1 MRIGLFDSGVGG
13 LTVLKTLLKKY
24 PHNEYIYYGD
34 TLNIPYGDKSKE
46 ELLNL
51 AKNNVA
57 FLLRKKV
64 DMIIVACGTVSSNCL
79 DIIKKENTIPIYSI
93 LEPTIDYLNKSNY
106 ENILVIATHATIN
119 SHIFKNNVK
128 KNIYELETPKLVP
141 IIESGDYTD
150 LNKILHSY
158 LDDYKNKIDALV
170 LGCTHY
176 PIIKEKIKKIINAN
190 LLDMSDYIN
199 INNGNKSNLELYFSK
214 IDDKI
219 TNNTKKILNLN
230 NIDINLKQ

>member
-13 LTVLKTLLKKY
+13 LTVLKTLLNKY
-24 PHNEYIYYGD
+24 PNNEYIYYGD

-51 AKNNVA
+51 ARENIN
-57 FLLRKKV
+57 FLLSKNV

-79 DIIKKENTIPIYSI
+79 DILKKENTIPIYSI
-93 LEPTIDYLNKSNY
+93 LEPTVKYLNNSKY
-106 ENILVIATHATIN
+106 KNILVIATHATIN

-141 IIESGDYTD
+141 VIEHCEYQD
-150 LNKILHSY
+150 LDDILHDY
-158 LDDYKNKIDALV
+158 LDKYNGKIDALV

-176 PIIKEKIKKIINAN
+176 PIIKDRIKKVLDVDI
-190 LLDMSDYIN
+190 LDMSEFVTIEN
-199 INNGNKSNLELYFSK
+199 SNNSNLEIYFSK
-214 IDDKI
+214 IDEI
-219 TNNTKKILNLN
+219 IINNTCKILNN
-230 NIDINLKQ
+230 KNIDIKQK

>member
-24 PHNEYIYYGD
+24 PNNEYIYYGD

-46 ELLNL
+46 ELLEL
-51 AKNNVA
+51 ARDNTK
-57 FLLRKKV
+57 FLLTKNV
-64 DMIIVACGTVSSNCL
+64 EMIIVACGTVSSNCL
-79 DIIKKENTIPIYSI
+79 DILKKENDIPIYSI
-93 LEPTIDYLNKSNY
+93 LDTTIDYLNNSTY
-106 ENILVIATHATIN
+106 ENILVMATHATIN
-119 SHIFKNNVK
+119 SHIFKKNVK

-141 IIESGDYTD
+141 MIENGDYTD
-150 LNKILHSY
+150 LNKTLHSY
-158 LDDYKNKIDALV
+158 LDGYKNKVDALV

-176 PIIKEKIKKIINAN
+176 PIIKDEIKKIINAD
-190 LLDMSDYIN
+190 LVDMSDYIK
-199 INNGNKSNLELYFSK
+199 INNDGSTSLKIFFSK

-219 TNNTKKILNLN
+219 INNTKTILNLN

>member
-1 MRIGLFDSGVGG
+1 
-13 LTVLKTLLKKY
+13 
-24 PHNEYIYYGD
+24 
-34 TLNIPYGDKSKE
+34 
-46 ELLNL
+46 
-51 AKNNVA
+51 
-57 FLLRKKV
+57 
-64 DMIIVACGTVSSNCL
+64 MIIVACGTVSSNCL